1 MKRFCSLMLILLILS
16 SFFVIPIHAAT
27 SVAPVQAAVVKVS
40 YGRLNVRAAPST
52 SSTILAALPSGTT
65 VTLYERE
72 GDFFRVGYGQGKTGY
87 CHAAYLSG
95 IGGTAATVATA
106 SSPLNVRRGPGTAYA
121 RKSTLASGEAV
132 VILSSAD
139 GWAYVLY
146 HGKETGY
153 VSTRYLKT
161 AQAYPALSLS
171 VPVYRQTDS
180 RWSWVTLGASGLTV
194 GRVGC
199 ATSGIAMMESYRT
212 GTTLTPATMAARLSY
227 TATGNV
233 YWPSHYTATYTLSLS
248 AIYRHLSAGRPVL
261 LGAKTASGGQHWV
274 VVTGYVGAD
283 TLREGGFLI
292 HDPGTARR
300 TTLADFFAD
309 YPYFYKYFTY

>member
-16 SFFVIPIHAAT
+16 SFFVIPIHAAGPAA
-27 SVAPVQAAVVKVS
+27 SAQAAVVKVS
-40 YGRLNVRAAPST
+40 YGRLNVRAAPHT
-52 SSTILAALPSGTT
+52 GSTILAALPSGTT

-72 GDFFRVGYGQGKTGY
+72 GDFFRVGYGRGAFGY
-87 CHAAYLSG
+87 CHAAYLSP
-95 IGGTAATVATA
+95 IGGTAATVATGSA
-106 SSPLNVRRGPGTAYA
+106 TLNVRKGPGTSYS
-121 RKSTLASGEAV
+121 RISSLANGETV
-132 VILSSAD
+132 VVLSSAD

-146 HGKETGY
+146 HGTATGY
-153 VSTRYLKT
+153 VSTQYLRTEK
-161 AQAYPALSLS
+161 AFPALSLS

-180 RWSWVTLGASGLTV
+180 RWSWVTLGTSGLTV

-212 GTTLTPATMAARLSY
+212 GSTLTPATMAARLSY

-233 YWPSHYTATYTLSLS
+233 YWPSHYTPTYTLSLS
-248 AIYRHLSAGRPVL
+248 AIYRHLSEGRPVL

-283 TLREGGFLI
+283 TLHTGGFLI
-292 HDPGTARR
+292 HDPGTAGR
-300 TTLADFFAD
+300 TTLAEFFAA